1 MCGIREL
8 SFMNVNMQACP
19 VGNARYLFVN

>member
-19 VGNARYLFVN
+19 VGNAR

>member
-19 VGNARYLFVN
+19 VGNA

>member
-19 VGNARYLFVN
+19 VG

>member
-19 VGNARYLFVN
+19 VGN

>member
-19 VGNARYLFVN
+19 VGNARYLFV

>member
-19 VGNARYLFVN
+19 VGNERYL